1 MVNEPLDGG
10 IVPIFS
16 PGSIQVLP
24 SNTKQLRV
32 TADGRHSFLTMF
44 TGEIIV
50 HHHLAAIDA
59 GRAVGQH
66 DRRDI
71 HIRHRVAVAGG
82 VGGDQVRLFL
92 EGQVL

>member
-10 IVPIFS
+10 IVPIFF

-32 TADGRHSFLTMF
+32 TADGRHSFLAMF

-59 GRAVGQH
+59 GRTVGK
-66 DRRDI
+66 DDSRDV
-71 HIRHRVAVAGG
+71 HIGNRIAVAGSPG
-82 VGGDQVRLFL
+82 RQEVCLLLQC
-92 EGQVL
+92 